1 MFSLTH
7 RINQNELMD
16 DPGISF
22 PEFQQTL
29 LEIEKINRV
38 TGAYAPTLKAIA
50 ALAKPHRQEHRP
62 LRILDIGFGNGDF
75 LRRIASWAK
84 QQGLVV
90 ELTGIDLNPWAE
102 RAAKSITPTDLKI
115 QYVTK
120 NIFEFV
126 PAEPYHIIIN
136 SLFTHHLTNDEIVRV
151 MQWKTKQALLGWV
164 INDLHRH
171 VVPYYFIWAYVRLF
185 GFNRLV
191 RHDAPLSVAR
201 AFRRHDWQRLTQQ
214 ARLLDNNVHIT
225 WHWPF
230 RYRVLYAAA

>member
-1 MFSLTH
+1 MLSLAH
-7 RINQNELMD
+7 RITQNELMD

-29 LEIEKINRV
+29 FEIEKINRM
-38 TGAYAPTLKAIA
+38 TGSYRPTLAAIEI
-50 ALAKPHRQEHRP
+50 LAKICLKNQP

-84 QQGLVV
+84 QKRVAV
-90 ELTGIDLNPWAE
+90 ELTGVDLNPWAE
-102 RAAKSITPTDLKI
+102 RAARLATSAAPNI
-115 QYVTK
+115 QYVTS
-120 NIFEFV
+120 NIFEFI
-126 PAEPYHIIIN
+126 PAQPYDIIIN
-136 SLFTHHLTNDEIVRV
+136 SLFTHHLTDDEITRV
-151 MQWKTKQALLGWV
+151 MQWMTKHALSGWV

-171 VVPYYFIWAYVRLF
+171 IVPYYFIWAYVHFL

-191 RHDAPLSVAR
+191 KNDAPLSVAR
-201 AFRRHDWQRLTQQ
+201 AFRRHDWQKLIQQ
-214 ARLLDNNVHIT
+214 AKLPENNVQIT